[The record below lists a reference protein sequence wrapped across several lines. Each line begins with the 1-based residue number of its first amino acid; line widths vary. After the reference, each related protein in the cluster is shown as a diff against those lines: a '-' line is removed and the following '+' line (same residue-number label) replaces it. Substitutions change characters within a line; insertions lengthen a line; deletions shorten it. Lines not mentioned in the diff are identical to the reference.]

1 MHLENLAVIGNCQ
14 YSALISNTG
23 SVVWCCLPR
32 FDSEPVFSTLLDEK
46 EGGKFHIGPEN
57 GSEGE
62 LLYIEN
68 TNIVQTTFHTTNGSF
83 RVIDFAPRF
92 LQYDRIFRP
101 LQLCRIIEPIKGTPR
116 IVINCNP
123 KLGWSKKTPE
133 KIRGSNHIRYEGFES
148 QLRLTSDIPVTYL
161 LGQPFTLTE
170 KCHLILSWGD
180 PVEEPLLPLCNRF
193 YEGTK
198 RYWQR
203 WVKQCNIP
211 LLFQK
216 EVIRS
221 ALTLRLHCFEDT
233 GAIIASMT
241 TSIPESMNSGRNW
254 DYRYCWL
261 RDSYYV
267 LEAFRLLGQFEER
280 ENFTNFLLNIVGSST
295 NLDLLPL
302 YKVDGSIDLKEII
315 LEDWSGF
322 NGNKPVRVGNSAA
335 LQTQNDIYGEMV
347 LSLLP
352 IFLDERFSSER
363 NSFTL
368 NLLEKLS
375 EKAISLVG
383 KPDAGIWEFRT
394 DAKPQTFSSLMSWAA
409 ADRMSEVAKRYLSGK
424 SEKFATAATKI
435 KQEILNQAW
444 NESLGCFTGTYGGVD
459 IDASLLE
466 MASLRFLPP
475 NDKKLQKSIENI
487 WKSLSRNGWLLR
499 YSHNDGLGNPESAFI
514 ICTFWL
520 IQALDAIGRKEEAKL
535 LMKQAQQAISPLG
548 LLSEDFNTTNLKMF
562 GNFPQTYS
570 HVGFIH
576 AAFAASPLWNEI

>member
-1 MHLENLAVIGNCQ
+1 MLLENLVVIGNCQ
-14 YSALISNTG
+14 FSALISNTG
-23 SVVWCCLPR
+23 AVVWCCLPR
-32 FDSEPVFSTLLDEK
+32 FDSQPVFSTLLDHK
-46 EGGKFHIGPEN
+46 EGGQFNIGPPD
-57 GSEGE
+57 GSEGT
-62 LLYIEN
+62 LTYIEN
-68 TNIVQTTFHTTNGSF
+68 TNIAQTEFDTPSGSF
-83 RVIDFAPRF
+83 RIIDFAPRF

-101 LQLCRIIEPIKGTPR
+101 TQLCRIIEPIKGNPQ
-116 IVINCNP
+116 IIINSDP
-123 KLGWSKKTPE
+123 KIGWSKITPE
-133 KIRGSNHIRYEGFES
+133 KICGSNHIKYEGFES

-161 LGQPFTLTE
+161 LGQPFALTE
-170 KCHLILSWGD
+170 KKHLILSWGT

-193 YEGTK
+193 YEETK

-211 LLFQK
+211 QLFQK

-221 ALTLRLHCFEDT
+221 ALALRLHCFEDT

-241 TSIPESMNSGRNW
+241 TSIPESAKSGRNW

-280 ENFTNFLLNIVGSST
+280 ENFTNFLLNIAGSSLD
-295 NLDLLPL
+295 LDLLPL
-302 YKVDGSIDLKEII
+302 YKVDGSIDLKEEI
-315 LEDWSGF
+315 LGNWAGF
-322 NGNKPVRVGNSAA
+322 NDDGPVRVGNNAA
-335 LQTQNDIYGEMV
+335 LQTQNDIFGEMV

-352 IFLDERFSSER
+352 IFLDERFSNER
-363 NSFTL
+363 TPFAFK
-368 NLLEKLS
+368 LLESLA
-375 EKAISLVG
+375 EKAITVAG

-409 ADRMSEVAKRYLSGK
+409 SDRMAEVAKRYLPGK
-424 SEKFATAATKI
+424 KEFFASASKKI
-435 KQEILNQAW
+435 KQEILDQAW
-444 NESLGCFTGTYGGVD
+444 NESLGCFTGTYGGTEV
-459 IDASLLE
+459 DASLLQ

-475 NDKKLQKSIENI
+475 DNKKLQRSIEKT

-499 YSHNDGLGNPESAFI
+499 YSHNDGFGNPESAFL

-520 IQALDAIGRKEEAKL
+520 IEALDAVGRKDEAKL
-535 LMKQAQQAISPLG
+535 LINQAQMAISPLG
-548 LLSEDFNTTNLKMF
+548 LLSEDFDTVNLKMW

-576 AAFAASPLWNEI
+576 AAFAASPRWNEV